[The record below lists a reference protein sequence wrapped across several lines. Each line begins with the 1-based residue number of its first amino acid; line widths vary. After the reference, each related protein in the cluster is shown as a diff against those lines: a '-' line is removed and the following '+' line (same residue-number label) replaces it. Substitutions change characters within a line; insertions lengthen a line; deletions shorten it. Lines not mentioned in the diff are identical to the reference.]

1 MTLKIIANKYEIL
14 AELGRGGMG
23 RVYKV
28 RHRELNKIYALKLLR
43 EHLVED
49 DNQVARFHS
58 EARIMANLRQ
68 DHIVQVFDIDRAGD
82 QHFFVMEYIEG
93 KTLADLI
100 KEQA

>member
-58 EARIMANLRQ
+58 EARIMANL
-68 DHIVQVFDIDRAGD
+68 
-82 QHFFVMEYIEG
+82 
-93 KTLADLI
+93 
-100 KEQA
+100 